1 MYNEHADDV
10 YSKFLFYILSRCRS
24 EWLEGLIILKVSIN
38 LQHLLNGAADI
49 WPRKIAS
56 LPYNPSRLL
65 SSPSSLEPLIS
76 ITSARG
82 TEKILFCKLGYWICP
97 QVPKEI
103 WISSFTELDF
113 GLFSLLNEFYTP
125 TISLLTN
132 RISYLFILI
141 ESCSTPIC
149 KTFSSFKYV
158 PVGVDL
164 LSISNWDSDP
174 SVVTK
179 KFLTECLWI
188 NSGFQISFP
197 PRFIYN
203 IPFWLRRTLTYLPLQ
218 GFETFLNLH
227 LGHIIFRSTKIELQ
241 NTQA

>member
-10 YSKFLFYILSRCRS
+10 YSKFLCLEPMQEWVPGRSYNSQGINQPSTSTQWSCRH
-24 EWLEGLIILKVSIN
+24 W
-38 LQHLLNGAADI
+38 Q
-49 WPRKIAS
+49 RKIAS

-132 RISYLFILI
+132 RISCLFILI

-149 KTFSSFKYV
+149 KRFS
-158 PVGVDL
+158 
-164 LSISNWDSDP
+164 
-174 SVVTK
+174 
-179 KFLTECLWI
+179 
-188 NSGFQISFP
+188 
-197 PRFIYN
+197 
-203 IPFWLRRTLTYLPLQ
+203 
-218 GFETFLNLH
+218 
-227 LGHIIFRSTKIELQ
+227 EL
-241 NTQA
+241 